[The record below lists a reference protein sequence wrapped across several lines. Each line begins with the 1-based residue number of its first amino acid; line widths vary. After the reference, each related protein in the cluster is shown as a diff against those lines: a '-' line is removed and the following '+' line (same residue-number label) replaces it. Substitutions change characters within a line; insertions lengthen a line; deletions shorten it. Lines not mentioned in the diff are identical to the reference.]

1 MGSVFSRFGIIKTQL
16 EGSLFKYGPGHTGS
30 GFPLKS
36 AFQLVTR
43 EAFFSLKD
51 LIKRIKKFT
60 ILNSIYIMLF
70 NPYWRVRTWPHG
82 KRFFHVLVLLK
93 HNLKARC

>member
-43 EAFFSLKD
+43 EAFF
-51 LIKRIKKFT
+51 F
-60 ILNSIYIMLF
+60 
-70 NPYWRVRTWPHG
+70 P
-82 KRFFHVLVLLK
+82 KRFD
-93 HNLKARC
+93 KAHKKVYYFKFYLYYAI